1 MQWLNF
7 VIIIQVTNK
16 VLLASS
22 PKETFLDAN
31 IFLISTS
38 PKRLGAL

>member
-16 VLLASS
+16 VLLAFS
-22 PKETFLDAN
+22 PKETFLDT